1 MDYKEHDRVLAFD
14 TLFTNNH
21 IKMLKI
27 VMPFFDASMQ
37 HYLAVY
43 IKYLELQYT
52 LSYTGNYHFPPSC
65 GSFDV
70 PSLLHDITPYCSSEE
85 KSKVKQ
91 MEQLFSAMENYQNIM
106 EMMAMMKEMFPEG
119 DTGGINPD
127 MLSGLF
133 NGENSEMFHLFQM
146 FQNNTDSKEEKEN

>member
-1 MDYKEHDRVLAFD
+1 MDFKEHDRVLAFD

-52 LSYTGNYHFPPSC
+52 LSYTGNYHFPSSC
-65 GSFDV
+65 GSSDV
-70 PSLLHDITPYCSSEE
+70 HTLLRDITPYCSSQE

-91 MEQLFSAMENYQNIM
+91 AEQLLSAMENYQNMM
-106 EMMAMMKEMFPEG
+106 EMMAMMKEIFPES
-119 DTGGINPD
+119 DSGGINSD

-133 NGENSEMFHLFQM
+133 NGENSELFHLFQM
-146 FQNNTDSKEEKEN
+146 FQNSSHEEKKNE